1 MTPREIQTLMRKF
14 CYFRVS
20 AADGYHHLI
29 KENVLDVN
37 LVDSLIREY
46 VGTKDVIVYAS
57 SHQCALVSCT
67 EAYELICEYRRNDA
81 SATVQVVASDFSGR
95 VMVEPIGT
103 GVGEHRKVLF

>member
-1 MTPREIQTLMRKF
+1 MTSREIQTLMRKLF
-14 CYFRVS
+14 YFRVS
-20 AADGYHHLI
+20 AADGYRHLI
-29 KENVLDVN
+29 KENVLNVG

-46 VGTKDVIVYAS
+46 VDTKDVIVYAS
-57 SHQCALVSCT
+57 VHQCALVSRS